1 MHIVDCRTGW
11 SVIGER
17 GGGRREDVLVVT
29 SDSGMNS
36 IEIKMTQQVER
47 DVTSYQQISI
57 FAMC

>member
-17 GGGRREDVLVVT
+17 GGGMREDVLVVT